1 MLNSKLSLDFIE
13 VSNGLICYSLV
24 ENNLHQKNILS
35 LLLLTP
41 CVVLWLFFYA
51 QGQFWRQSLLSA
63 FVVWGLLITGIT
75 EFLSLFNFFT
85 IASVLGVW
93 LFLNFI
99 SIFVYLRVYSLPV
112 LDLFRFTKEQLKM
125 RSRFLLFVL
134 MSVIFIV
141 VIIGLIAIL
150 SPPNNWDSM
159 DYHLSRVVH
168 WIQNHSIKHYPTS
181 YTPQLYQNPWSEYV
195 ILHFQILTGG
205 DYLANFVQWFSMVGS
220 IIGISLI
227 AQQLG
232 ANFNGQIFAAVF
244 VATIPMG
251 ILQASNTQN
260 DYVLAFWLVC
270 LAHFILSA
278 IQQKDRINWVNAF
291 YIGSTTGLAILSKG
305 TSYFYV
311 LPFLIWFGLYSLKQ
325 LKWQFWKPN
334 LIIAI
339 ITISLNI
346 SHYFRNY
353 QVFGSFLGSPGDY
366 RNGVINLSTLISNVL
381 RNVALHLG
389 SPFGFINGRFN
400 KLIHVIHDIL
410 GININDPQTTFSS
423 VFAVPGGWSTLGIWG
438 NENNAPNL
446 LHTLLILIFLLI
458 FCFRKDLK
466 KNYYLVSYLTV
477 VVSGF
482 LIFCLLVK
490 WQIWHSRLHLP
501 LFVLFSAFLGLMLSQ
516 IKPKIVVQLIL
527 VVFILSSLPWLF
539 LNKYRPIFHPTN
551 SILVVNRMDQY
562 FSNRPE
568 LLEPFKET
576 VKFLNSQ
583 NCPKIGLQMGN
594 DAWEYPLWVMLQN
607 SQPQN
612 LEIRH
617 INVDNASAKL
627 AETSPHSNFVP
638 CRIIQMRTKRSGQK
652 SHENIIFKDQTYQQ
666 QWEKEPIA
674 IFKPE
679 SP

>member
-24 ENNLHQKNILS
+24 ENNRHQKNMLS

-205 DYLANFVQWFSMVGS
+205 DYLANFVQCFSMVGS

-410 GININDPQTTFSS
+410 
-423 VFAVPGGWSTLGIWG
+423 
-438 NENNAPNL
+438 
-446 LHTLLILIFLLI
+446 
-458 FCFRKDLK
+458 
-466 KNYYLVSYLTV
+466 
-477 VVSGF
+477 
-482 LIFCLLVK
+482 
-490 WQIWHSRLHLP
+490 
-501 LFVLFSAFLGLMLSQ
+501 
-516 IKPKIVVQLIL
+516 